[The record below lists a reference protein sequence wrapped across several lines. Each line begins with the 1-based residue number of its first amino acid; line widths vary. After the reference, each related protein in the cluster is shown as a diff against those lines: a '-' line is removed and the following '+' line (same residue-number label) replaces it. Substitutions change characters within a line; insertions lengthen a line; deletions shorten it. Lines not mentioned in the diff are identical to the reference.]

1 MKTTTITPEERKK
14 ALASTKKPE
23 VVERQKLNVRYH
35 IEDMDVNDRP
45 RRFLE
50 AFAAIL
56 KHSNYRMV
64 LDHFIRMTARCS
76 RCAVAC
82 HIYQATGDPK
92 DIPCYRSGLLLDVYR
107 RHFTLGGMIRGRI
120 TGNGYLTDEKIEEM
134 ADSFYNCT
142 ACRRCALECPLGLD
156 HGLITHLGRYILS
169 EIGIAPKALVVSVR
183 AQLEGPYH
191 NTSAVPVPALK
202 DTLEFLEDDMFEEKS
217 VKITFPTDVEGS
229 DYVFFAPVSDY
240 LMEAD
245 TLMGIAS
252 VFAATGDSWT
262 IGTEDFDAIN
272 YGLFYNDRIME
283 RVIKKLDSETRRLN
297 GKQVLIGECG
307 HASRTAKNF
316 LPTFC
321 GGSEALPV
329 VNILEYTHRVWKEGK
344 LKLNPDIVTEKVA
357 YHDPCNL
364 ARNRW
369 IVDQPREVLKSFCRN
384 YVEMTPK
391 GEDNICCGG
400 GGGTVSIDEIRPYR
414 TTIGGKLK
422 AEQIRKSGCEILVAP
437 CANCKKQLRELVEDQ
452 RLNCRVVGF
461 HDLIY
466 KAIEFDD
473 SLKVKQEEGVNV
485 DHGKDGPVPGGSSDG
500 KGK

>member
-1 MKTTTITPEERKK
+1 MRTTVVTDEERKK

-23 VVERQKLNVRYH
+23 VIEKQKLDVRYQ
-35 IEDMDVNDRP
+35 IEDCDVSDRP

-56 KHSNYRMV
+56 KHSNYKMV
-64 LDHFIRMTARCS
+64 LDHFIWMTARCS
-76 RCAVAC
+76 RCAVEC
-82 HIYQATGDPK
+82 HVYQATGDPK

-107 RHFTLGGMIRGRI
+107 RHFTLGGLLKGRI
-120 TGNGYLTDEKIEEM
+120 SGGGYLTDEKIQEM
-134 ADSFYNCT
+134 AESFWNCT
-142 ACRRCALECPLGLD
+142 ACRRCTLECPLGLD
-156 HGLITHLGRYILS
+156 HGLVTHLGRYILS
-169 EIGIAPKALVVSVR
+169 EIGIVPRALAVSVR
-183 AQLEGPYH
+183 AQLEGPFR
-191 NTSAVPVPALK
+191 NTSAVPVPALR
-202 DTLEFLEDDMFEEKS
+202 DTLEFLEDDMFEAKS
-217 VKITFPTDVEGS
+217 VKIKFPLDVEGS

-245 TLMGIAS
+245 SLMGIAA

-262 IGTEDFDAIN
+262 IGTGYYDAIN

-283 RVIKKLDSETRRLN
+283 RVIKNVDQETRRLN
-297 GKQVLIGECG
+297 GKHVLIGECG

-321 GGSEALPV
+321 GGKGAMPV
-329 VNILEYTHRVWKEGK
+329 LNILEYTHRVWKEGR
-344 LKLNPDIVTEKVA
+344 LKLNPDVVTEKVA

-369 IVDQPREVLKSFCRN
+369 IVNQPREVLKTFCKN
-384 YVEMTPK
+384 YVEMTPA

-400 GGGTVSIDEIRPYR
+400 GGGAVSMDELRPYR

-422 AEQIRKSGCEILVAP
+422 AEQIRRSECELLVAP

-452 RLNCRVVGF
+452 GLNCQVVGF

-466 KAIEFDD
+466 KAIIFDD
-473 SLKVKQEEGVNV
+473 SLIVKKEEAAVP
-485 DHGKDGPVPGGSSDG
+485 DHAADPAGK
-500 KGK
+500 